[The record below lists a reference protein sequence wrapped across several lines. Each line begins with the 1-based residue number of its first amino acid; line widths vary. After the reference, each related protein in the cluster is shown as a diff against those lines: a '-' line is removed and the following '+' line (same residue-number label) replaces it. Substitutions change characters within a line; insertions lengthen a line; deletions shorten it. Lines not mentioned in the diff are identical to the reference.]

1 MLTSSLYA
9 AYFIARPS
17 PMAFS
22 LLEAIAA
29 LIMLP
34 AVVMLLQAGRPFEH
48 FDHVQSV
55 RRLKRAPEKVHISV
69 ISEMEDIAIGL
80 HDLNKQRGQL
90 LRRSYQIWL
99 ISLLTATILVSLH
112 YA

>member
-1 MLTSSLYA
+1 MCRVLKDLK
-9 AYFIARPS
+9 
-17 PMAFS
+17 
-22 LLEAIAA
+22 E
-29 LIMLP
+29 
-34 AVVMLLQAGRPFEH
+34 
-48 FDHVQSV
+48 
-55 RRLKRAPEKVHISV
+55 RLKKVHINV

-99 ISLLTATILVSLH
+99 ISLLAATILVSLK